1 MRLRD
6 QVALTLPS
14 LMLRLVLGVT
24 FVWAGTGKLIGTYEI
39 TGDDAARL
47 ANMGVMPTPIV
58 AAPVPPIKVDDLPAN
73 TPAPESRLP
82 DPATDKTIPAQV
94 TPPATD
100 DAKSPAVT
108 PAQTPIEKPAEKT
121 AEEIKAN
128 AERVMENA
136 VEKVNEKTG
145 GVVPPPADPTSSQFE
160 LKSVQ
165 YNRATYAGS
174 DFPEPMQTKRVYSI
188 ALMISRAADPGLTPD
203 SQPIELL
210 APSKLASKPWP
221 TTLAWTA
228 AITELVCGVLLI
240 FGLFTRLSA
249 LGTLSVMLVAMW
261 MTQVGP
267 AIIQQ
272 QDAILGFIP
281 RIADPWSPA
290 AYSVLLWQFALA
302 GMSVA
307 VMFLGSGAVGIDRL
321 FFKPVHR
328 DPYIHGDPKASK
340 TNSAKS
346 GPARSEF
353 DRTPPNPTP

>member
-14 LMLRLVLGVT
+14 LILRLVLGVT
-24 FVWAGTGKLIGTYEI
+24 FIWAGAGKLIGTYEI

-47 ANMGVMPTPIV
+47 ANMGVMPTAIV
-58 AAPVPPIKVDDLPAN
+58 VPTPPAVN
-73 TPAPESRLP
+73 EEIPTETQTPSSRLP
-82 DPATDKTIPAQV
+82 DPATNIPAPSQV
-94 TPPATD
+94 T
-100 DAKSPAVT
+100 SPAADERETTSEV
-108 PAQTPIEKPAEKT
+108 KPD
-121 AEEIKAN
+121 EIKSDAQR
-128 AERVMENA
+128 AIDQTT
-136 VEKVNEKTG
+136 EKAGEKAKEQAG
-145 GVVPPPADPTSSQFE
+145 SVVPPPSSPDSTLFK
-160 LKSVQ
+160 LHPVQ

-174 DFPEPMQTKRVYSI
+174 DFPEPMETKRLYSI
-188 ALMISRAADPGLTPD
+188 ALMISRAADPGLTAD

-228 AITELVCGVLLI
+228 AITELVCGVLLV

-267 AIIQQ
+267 AMIQQ
-272 QDAILGFIP
+272 HDAILGFIP
-281 RIADPWSPA
+281 RAADPWSPA

-302 GMSVA
+302 GMSLA
-307 VMFLGSGAVGIDRL
+307 VVFLGSGAVGVDRL

-340 TNSAKS
+340 TNSVKS
-346 GPARSEF
+346 SPARSEF